1 MRINDKISSRDVDK
15 KAGQGKLLRT
25 GGGEVSSPFVRAL
38 SLRRTEIDS
47 YEQQLQ
53 DLKDEIEQAG
63 SDLER
68 EPTIANFRTYRD
80 LIATLAKTVTSNA
93 YRLERVGGTSLNPR
107 CFEIVTVI
115 DREADNL
122 LRLIMTENKD
132 RLAITNKIMELK
144 GLIVDFLT

>member
-1 MRINDKISSRDVDK
+1 MRINDKISSRDVGK
-15 KAGQGKLLRT
+15 KAGKGALVRT
-25 GGGEVSSPFVRAL
+25 GGGEANSPFVRAL
-38 SLRRTEIDS
+38 TLHRTELDT

-53 DLKDEIEQAG
+53 DLKEEIDRAG
-63 SDLER
+63 TDLER
-68 EPTIANFRTYRD
+68 EPTVANFRTFRD

-107 CFEIVTVI
+107 CFEIITVI

-122 LRLIMTENKD
+122 LNLIMTENKD
-132 RLAITNKIMELK
+132 RLKITNKIMELK